1 MPPDI
6 CTEHKDSMK
15 AIHDKL
21 DAIIERLSHG
31 DVTFATVSLR
41 VDQIER
47 VVYGAVCLALTAV
60 AGAIISLVV
69 KVHP

>member
-1 MPPDI
+1 MPPDN
-6 CTEHKDSMK
+6 CAEHKDSMK

-21 DAIIERLSHG
+21 DAIIERLSRG
-31 DVTFATVSLR
+31 DVIFATVSLR